1 MWVLLITL
9 YHFTQSGR
17 SYTVSQTY
25 GGAYE
30 TKQLCLQAGGF
41 LSQSASD
48 SAPANNKRDPTDGIS
63 VSSIQSVRHMAVHMR
78 LSNSAYRQEAFYR
91 SLPATLPL
99 LTIRE
104 TRPTVSA

>member
-17 SYTVSQTY
+17 SYTVSPTY

-63 VSSIQSVRHMAVHMR
+63 VSTIC
-78 LSNSAYRQEAFYR
+78 
-91 SLPATLPL
+91 LPATRAAGDHAVPVA
-99 LTIRE
+99 
-104 TRPTVSA
+104 P